1 MFLFIF
7 CHFIFSKKKI
17 KFKSNFKYYQDYY
30 SSKKQVYYIVI
41 NTFILKRCMKQ
52 YFLFNILHLTKQLLH
67 SIAILSVCKNMNI
80 A

>member
-1 MFLFIF
+1 
-7 CHFIFSKKKI
+7 
-17 KFKSNFKYYQDYY
+17 
-30 SSKKQVYYIVI
+30 
-41 NTFILKRCMKQ
+41 MKH